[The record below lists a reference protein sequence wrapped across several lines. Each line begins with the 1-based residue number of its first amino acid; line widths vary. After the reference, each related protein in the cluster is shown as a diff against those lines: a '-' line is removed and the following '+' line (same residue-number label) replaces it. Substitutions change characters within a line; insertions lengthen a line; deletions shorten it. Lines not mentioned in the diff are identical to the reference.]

1 MMTIALMAVLLAG
14 APRSAPLDEST
25 ARAPLTVLIYDGF
38 GVSKDDISAAR
49 AEADAIL
56 RHAGIAPV
64 WFHCGRPEREQQ
76 DSGDRCKAGVAFD
89 GIVVRLRRSSRLDVG
104 NLSTLGEAQIDTRAR
119 TGSIA
124 TVFADRVAITSDR
137 AGANNRGVLGR
148 VIAHEI
154 GHLLIGT
161 KHHSTKGLMRARWTD
176 VELRRSLGLEWRF
189 SPSEA
194 RCMRAG
200 IARRSE
206 RAGDRGVE

>member
-1 MMTIALMAVLLAG
+1 MAIALVAMLLAG
-14 APRSAPLDEST
+14 APVSLDKSSA
-25 ARAPLTVLIYDGF
+25 RVPLTVLIYDGF
-38 GVSKDDISAAR
+38 GVSRDDISAAR

-64 WFHCGRPEREQQ
+64 WFHCGPPEREQQ
-76 DSGDRCKAGVAFD
+76 NSGDRCKAGVAFD
-89 GIVVRLRRSSRLDVG
+89 GIIVRLRRSSRLDEA

-119 TGSIA
+119 RGSIA

-137 AGANNRGVLGR
+137 AGANARGVLGR

-161 KHHSTKGLMRARWTD
+161 THHSRTGLMRARWTD
-176 VELRRSLGLEWRF
+176 VELRRSIGVEWRF
-189 SPSEA
+189 SRSEA
-194 RCMRAG
+194 RRMRAG

-206 RAGDRGVE
+206 RAVDRRVE